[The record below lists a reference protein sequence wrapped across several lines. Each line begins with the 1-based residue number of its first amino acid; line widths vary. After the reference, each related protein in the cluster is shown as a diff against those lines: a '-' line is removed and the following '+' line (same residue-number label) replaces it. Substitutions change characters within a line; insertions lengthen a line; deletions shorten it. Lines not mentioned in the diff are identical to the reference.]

1 MTAEYLKS
9 KIHNAVITQAE
20 LEYEGSISIDAEL
33 MSAAGLLPH
42 EKVSVFNFDN
52 GNRFETY
59 VIRGEPG
66 SRVIGLNGPATF
78 LGKVG
83 QRIIIVSYASM
94 TPEAARSHRPVIVIL
109 DGKSNI
115 IERKK

>member
-1 MTAEYLKS
+1 MTVQYLKS
-9 KIHNAVITQAE
+9 KLHNAVITQAE

-33 MSAAGLLPH
+33 MAAAGLLAN

-66 SRVIGLNGPATF
+66 SRTIGLNGPAAL

-83 QRIIIVSYASM
+83 QRIIVVSYAFM
-94 TPEAARSHRPVIVIL
+94 TPKEAETHQPDIVIL

-115 IERKK
+115 ISTKK